1 MPVGCTILLLSAE
14 TKQGKSIQQGESQK
28 SSALSILF
36 EGGEGPLQLE
46 FTNICRQKTTTSFVK
61 LDQKGRWEKKEIL

>member
-1 MPVGCTILLLSAE
+1 M
-14 TKQGKSIQQGESQK
+14 SQKKK

-36 EGGEGPLQLE
+36 EGGEGPLQNE

-61 LDQKGRWEKKEIL
+61 IGSKREAGEKGKSVTTIS